1 MSEDVIRIQG
11 ARVHNLKNVSI
22 DIPRDKLVVITGLS
36 GSGKSS
42 LAFDTLYAEGQRRYV
57 ESLSSYARM
66 FLGQMEKPDVDRID
80 GLSPAISIDQK
91 STSRNPR
98 STVATVTEI
107 YDYLRLLFARLGVP
121 HCPICGK
128 EVYRR
133 TQQAI
138 VNEIISGLNRRRVY
152 ICAPL
157 AKQKKGE
164 FAHVPEQY
172 MSRGYARARVDGVVY
187 ALDEWPDIDKKLK
200 HDVELVVDRLMIAE
214 SETSRITGSIEQALA
229 IGGGTVEIVDADT
242 KDVKVYS
249 ERYACPDH
257 PDEPIPELEPR
268 LFSFNSPFGACP
280 TCSGLGSRMEVD
292 PNLVLN
298 NNLTI
303 MEGAIRPFNR
313 INVEAWWM
321 KKLAAVAE
329 RYHFGLRTEVGKLSP
344 EIRHLLL
351 YGTGDEI
358 YHVELSDGRVFRT
371 TYEGVIPNLERRW
384 KETDSDFIRR
394 DIERFM
400 RERECMDCHGARLR
414 PVVRA
419 ITVHDLSIVDICNL
433 SIEDARDIFA
443 KIDWTEQE
451 ELIGKQIFK
460 EINSRLDFMRDVGLN
475 YLELGRAAN
484 TLSGGE
490 AQRIRL
496 ATQISSGLR
505 GVLYVLDEPSIGLHQ
520 RDNDRLIATL
530 KHLRDLGNTVV
541 VVEHDEDTIRS
552 ADYLVDVGP
561 GAGVHGG
568 KIVAAGTPEEVAANP
583 DSLTGQYLSGAKK
596 ITVPGKRRPING
608 DRLLTVVGARE
619 HNLKNIDVSFPLGLL
634 TVVSGVSGSGKST
647 LVNDILSKELLARL
661 NRAQTVPGAHQRI
674 DGIEQLDKVI
684 VIDQSPIGRTPRSN
698 AATYTG
704 IFTYIRELFAATPEA
719 NIRGY
724 KPGRFSFNVKG
735 GRCEHCQG
743 DGVIKVEMHFL
754 PDVYVTCDECHGA
767 RYNQEALE
775 IKWHDKNISQVL
787 QMTVDEAAEFFDS
800 IPKIAVKLHTLQEVG
815 LGYIK
820 IGQPATTLSGGEAQR
835 VKLAT
840 ELSRRATGRTLYILD
855 EPTTGL
861 HSDDVKR
868 LLEVMQKLV
877 DAGNTMIVIEH
888 NLDVIKSADYIIDM
902 GPEGGLDGGRVIAK
916 GTPEEVA
923 ANPASFTG
931 QYLQKI
937 LKK

>member
-1 MSEDVIRIQG
+1 MTEVIRIQG
-11 ARVHNLKNVSI
+11 ARVHNLKDISV
-22 DIPRDKLVVITGLS
+22 DIPRDRLVVITGLS

-66 FLGQMEKPDVDRID
+66 FLGQMEKPDVDKID

-107 YDYLRLLFARLGVP
+107 YDYLRLLFARLGTP

-128 EVYRR
+128 EVYKR
-133 TQQAI
+133 TPQAI
-138 VNEIISGLNRRRVY
+138 INEIMQLKDRRVY
-152 ICAPL
+152 ICAPI

-164 FAHVPEQY
+164 FAHVPERY
-172 MSRGYARARVDGVVY
+172 MARGYARARVDGVVY
-187 ALDEWPDIDKKLK
+187 ALDEWPDIDKKFK
-200 HDVELVVDRLMIAE
+200 HDVELVVDRLVITE
-214 SETSRITGSIEQALA
+214 QDLSRISGSVEQALT
-229 IGGGTVEIVDADT
+229 IGGGVVEVIDADSNELMT
-242 KDVKVYS
+242 YS

-280 TCSGLGSRMEVD
+280 TCSGLGSRMVVD
-292 PNLVLN
+292 PELVLN
-298 NNLTI
+298 DRLTI

-321 KKLAAVAE
+321 KKLASVAKV
-329 RYHFGLRTEVGKLSP
+329 HGFDLRTPVGELDAQT
-344 EIRHLLL
+344 RRLLL
-351 YGTGDEI
+351 YGTGDQA
-358 YHVELSDGRVFRT
+358 YPVRLGRRTIQT

-384 KETDSDFIRR
+384 RETDSDFMRR
-394 DIERFM
+394 NIERFM
-400 RERECMDCHGARLR
+400 RERECMDCHGARLK
-414 PVVRA
+414 PVVQA
-419 ITVHDLSIVDICNL
+419 ITVHDLSIVNICNL
-433 SIEDARDIFA
+433 SIDDARDIFS
-443 KIDWTEQE
+443 KIDWTERE
-451 ELIGKQIFK
+451 KLIGKQIFK
-460 EINSRLDFMRDVGLN
+460 EINSRLDFLRDVGLN
-475 YLELGRAAN
+475 YLELGRSAN

-496 ATQISSGLR
+496 ATQIGSGLR

-552 ADYLVDVGP
+552 ADYLIDVGP

-568 KIVAAGTPEEVAANP
+568 EIVAAGTPAEVAANP
-583 DSLTGQYLSGAKK
+583 DSLTGRFLCGEEK
-596 ITVPGKRRPING
+596 IAVPTKRRPV
-608 DRLLTVVGARE
+608 DKSRLLTVVGARE

-647 LVNDILSKELLARL
+647 LINDILGQELLARL
-661 NRAQTVPGAHQRI
+661 NRAQAVSGAHQRI

-704 IFTYIRELFAATPEA
+704 VFTHIRDLFAATPEA

-724 KPGRFSFNVKG
+724 KAGRFSFNVKG

-787 QMTVDEAAEFFDS
+787 RMTVDEAVQFFDS
-800 IPKIAVKLHTLQEVG
+800 IPKIANKLKTLQEVG

-840 ELSRRATGRTLYILD
+840 ELSRRATGRTFYILD

-861 HSDDVKR
+861 HSADVR
-868 LLEVMQKLV
+868 CLLGVMQRLV
-877 DAGNTMIVIEH
+877 DTGNTMVVIEH

-902 GPEGGLDGGRVIAK
+902 GPNGGLDGGRVVAS

-923 ANPASFTG
+923 KNQASFTG
-931 QYLQKI
+931 QYL
-937 LKK
+937 KKMLAK

>member
-1 MSEDVIRIQG
+1 M
-11 ARVHNLKNVSI
+11 
-22 DIPRDKLVVITGLS
+22 
-36 GSGKSS
+36 
-42 LAFDTLYAEGQRRYV
+42 
-57 ESLSSYARM
+57 
-66 FLGQMEKPDVDRID
+66 
-80 GLSPAISIDQK
+80 
-91 STSRNPR
+91 
-98 STVATVTEI
+98 
-107 YDYLRLLFARLGVP
+107 
-121 HCPICGK
+121 
-128 EVYRR
+128 
-133 TQQAI
+133 
-138 VNEIISGLNRRRVY
+138 
-152 ICAPL
+152 
-157 AKQKKGE
+157 
-164 FAHVPEQY
+164 
-172 MSRGYARARVDGVVY
+172 
-187 ALDEWPDIDKKLK
+187 
-200 HDVELVVDRLMIAE
+200 
-214 SETSRITGSIEQALA
+214 
-229 IGGGTVEIVDADT
+229 
-242 KDVKVYS
+242 
-249 ERYACPDH
+249 
-257 PDEPIPELEPR
+257 
-268 LFSFNSPFGACP
+268 
-280 TCSGLGSRMEVD
+280 
-292 PNLVLN
+292 
-298 NNLTI
+298 
-303 MEGAIRPFNR
+303 
-313 INVEAWWM
+313 
-321 KKLAAVAE
+321 
-329 RYHFGLRTEVGKLSP
+329 SP
-344 EIRHLLL
+344 EIRQLLL

-358 YHVELSDGRVFRT
+358 YNVELSDGRTFRT

-433 SIEDARDIFA
+433 SIDDARDIFA

-451 ELIGKQIFK
+451 KLIGKQIFK
-460 EINSRLDFMRDVGLN
+460 EINARLDFMRDVGLN

-496 ATQISSGLR
+496 ATQIGSGLR

-541 VVEHDEDTIRS
+541 VVEHDEDTIRA

-561 GAGVHGG
+561 GAGVNGG
-568 KIVAAGTPEEVAANP
+568 NIVAAGTPAEVAANP
-583 DSLTGQYLSGAKK
+583 NSLTGRYLSGKET
-596 ITVPGKRRPING
+596 IPVPKKRRPINK

-647 LVNDILSKELLARL
+647 LVNDILSKELLSRL

-704 IFTYIRELFAATPEA
+704 IFTNIRELFAATPEA

-787 QMTVDEAAEFFDS
+787 EMTVDEAASFFDS
-800 IPKIAVKLHTLQEVG
+800 IPKIANKLKTLQEVG

-861 HSDDVKR
+861 HSADVKR

-902 GPEGGLDGGRVIAK
+902 GPEGGLEGGRVVVK

-923 ANPASFTG
+923 DTPASFTG
-931 QYLQKI
+931 RY
-937 LKK
+937 LKKMLNK

>member
-1 MSEDVIRIQG
+1 MSGDVIRIQG
-11 ARVHNLKNVSI
+11 ARVHNLKNVDI

-128 EVYRR
+128 EVHRR

-138 VNEIISGLNRRRVY
+138 VSEIISSQNRRRVY

-172 MSRGYARARVDGVVY
+172 MSRGYARARVDGVIY

-200 HDVELVVDRLMIAE
+200 HDVELVVDRLMITEAE
-214 SETSRITGSIEQALA
+214 VSRITGSVEQALT
-229 IGGGTVEIVDADT
+229 IGNGTVEIVDADN
-242 KDVKVYS
+242 KEVKVYS

-280 TCSGLGSRMEVD
+280 VCSGLGSRMEVD
-292 PNLVLN
+292 PELVLN
-298 NNLTI
+298 KNLTI

-329 RYHFGLRTEVGKLSP
+329 RYNFSLRTEVGKLSP

-400 RERECMDCHGARLR
+400 RERECMECHGARLK

-451 ELIGKQIFK
+451 KMIGKQIFK

-496 ATQISSGLR
+496 ATQIGSGLR

-552 ADYLVDVGP
+552 ADYLIDVGP

-568 KIVAAGTPEEVAANP
+568 NIVASGTPDEVAVNP
-583 DSLTGQYLSGAKK
+583 NSLTGRYLCGAEK
-596 ITVPGKRRPING
+596 IPVPKKRRPVNK

-661 NRAQTVPGAHQRI
+661 NRAQTVSGAHQRI
-674 DGIEQLDKVI
+674 DGIDQLDKVI

-775 IKWHDKNISQVL
+775 VKWHDKNISQVL
-787 QMTVDEAAEFFDS
+787 QMTVDEAADFFDS
-800 IPKIAVKLHTLQEVG
+800 IPKIATKLRTLQEVG

-835 VKLAT
+835 VKLAA

-861 HSDDVKR
+861 HSADVKR

-902 GPEGGLDGGRVIAK
+902 GPEGGLDGGRVVAK
-916 GTPEEVA
+916 GAPEEVA
-923 ANPASFTG
+923 VNPASFTG
-931 QYLQKI
+931 KYLQKM
-937 LKK
+937 LGK

>member
-1 MSEDVIRIQG
+1 MSGDVIRIQG
-11 ARVHNLKNVSI
+11 ARVHNLKNVDI

-128 EVYRR
+128 EVHRR

-138 VNEIISGLNRRRVY
+138 VNEIISSQNHRRVY

-214 SETSRITGSIEQALA
+214 TEVSRITGSVEQALT
-229 IGGGTVEIVDADT
+229 IGNGTVEIVDADS
-242 KDVKVYS
+242 KEVKVYS

-280 TCSGLGSRMEVD
+280 ICSGLGSRMEVD
-292 PNLVLN
+292 PELVLN
-298 NNLTI
+298 KNLTI

-329 RYHFGLRTEVGKLSP
+329 RHNFSLRTEVGQLSP

-400 RERECMDCHGARLR
+400 RERECMECHGARLR

-451 ELIGKQIFK
+451 KLIGKQIFK

-496 ATQISSGLR
+496 ATQIGSGLR

-552 ADYLVDVGP
+552 ADYLIDVGP

-568 KIVAAGTPEEVAANP
+568 NIVASGTPDEVAANP
-583 DSLTGQYLSGAKK
+583 NSLTGRYLCGVEK
-596 ITVPGKRRPING
+596 IPVPKKRRPINK

-661 NRAQTVPGAHQRI
+661 NRAQTVSGAHQRI
-674 DGIEQLDKVI
+674 DGIDQLDKVI

-787 QMTVDEAAEFFDS
+787 QMTVDEAADFFDS
-800 IPKIAVKLHTLQEVG
+800 IPKIATKLRTLQEVG

-861 HSDDVKR
+861 HSADVKR

-923 ANPASFTG
+923 DNPASFTG
-931 QYLQKI
+931 KYLQKM
-937 LKK
+937 LSK

>member
-1 MSEDVIRIQG
+1 MSGDVIRIQG

-66 FLGQMEKPDVDRID
+66 FLGQMDKPDVDKID

-128 EVYRR
+128 EVHKR
-133 TQQAI
+133 TPQAI
-138 VNEIISGLNRRRVY
+138 INEIMQLNRRRVY
-152 ICAPL
+152 ICAPI

-164 FAHVPEQY
+164 FAHIPEQY

-187 ALDEWPDIDKKLK
+187 ALDEWPELDKKLK
-200 HDVELVVDRLMIAE
+200 HDVELVVDRLMI
-214 SETSRITGSIEQALA
+214 SQDDVSRISGSVEQALT
-229 IGGGTVEIVDADT
+229 IGNGTVEIIDADT
-242 KDVKVYS
+242 KEVKTYS

-257 PDEPIPELEPR
+257 PNEPIPELEPR
-268 LFSFNSPFGACP
+268 LFSFNAPFGACP
-280 TCSGLGSRMEVD
+280 TCSGLGSRMVVD
-292 PNLVLN
+292 PELVLN

-329 RYHFGLRTEVGKLSP
+329 RHNFSLRTEVGKLSP
-344 EIRHLLL
+344 EIKKLIL

-358 YHVELSDGRVFRT
+358 YQVQLSDGRVFRT

-384 KETDSDFIRR
+384 KETDSDFMRR

-400 RERECMDCHGARLR
+400 RERECMTCHGARLK
-414 PVVRA
+414 PVVQA
-419 ITVHDLSIVDICNL
+419 ITVHDLSIVDVCNL
-433 SIEDARDIFA
+433 SIDDAIDVFA
-443 KIDWTEQE
+443 KIDWTERE
-451 ELIGKQIFK
+451 KLIGKQIFK
-460 EINSRLDFMRDVGLN
+460 EINSRLNFMKDVGLG
-475 YLELGRAAN
+475 YLELGRSAN

-496 ATQISSGLR
+496 ATQIGSGLR

-552 ADYLVDVGP
+552 ADFLVDVGP
-561 GAGVHGG
+561 GAGAHGG
-568 KIVAAGTPEEVAANP
+568 QIVAAGTPEEVAKNP
-583 DSLTGQYLSGAKK
+583 NSVTGRYLCGAEQ
-596 ITVPGKRRPING
+596 IRVPKKRRPVDQN
-608 DRLLTVVGARE
+608 RLLTVVGARE
-619 HNLKNIDVSFPLGLL
+619 HNLKNINVSFPLGLF

-647 LVNDILSKELLARL
+647 LVNDILSKELQARL
-661 NRAQTVPGAHQRI
+661 NRAQTVAGAHQRI
-674 DGIEQLDKVI
+674 DGIDQLDKII

-743 DGVIKVEMHFL
+743 DGVIKIEMNFL
-754 PDVYVTCDECHGA
+754 PDVYVTCEECHGA

-787 QMTVDEAAEFFDS
+787 NMTVDEAAEFFDS
-800 IPKIAVKLHTLQEVG
+800 IPKIATKLRTLQEVG

-835 VKLAT
+835 IKLAT
-840 ELSRRATGRTLYILD
+840 ELSKRATGRTLYVLD

-861 HSDDVKR
+861 HSADVKR
-868 LLEVMQKLV
+868 LLDVMQKLV
-877 DAGNTMIVIEH
+877 DAGNTMVVIEH

-902 GPEGGLDGGRVIAK
+902 GPEGGIDGGRVIAK
-916 GTPEEVA
+916 GTPEQVA
-923 ANPASFTG
+923 ATPTSFTG
-931 QYLQKI
+931 QYL
-937 LKK
+937 KKMLNK